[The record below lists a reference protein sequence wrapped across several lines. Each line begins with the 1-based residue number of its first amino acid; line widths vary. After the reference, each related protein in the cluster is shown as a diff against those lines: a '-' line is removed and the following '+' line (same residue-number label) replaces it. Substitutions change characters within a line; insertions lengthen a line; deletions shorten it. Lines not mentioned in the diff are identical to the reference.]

1 MISGTGRRFVV
12 STLLAALLVG
22 AGQVRAEDNVWL
34 DQGEHLKEVTLGAQA
49 PLALEGWTR
58 QGRGDVYRL
67 PVKAGQTL
75 RITLKT
81 SSEFVFMAIFDLA
94 HPDDDALFFSDS
106 GGKSAVL
113 TAKTDTQW
121 LIRPTLVLGSPRRGW
136 GANYTVTIEH
146 Q

>member
-1 MISGTGRRFVV
+1 MV

-22 AGQVRAEDNVWL
+22 AGPVRAEDNVWL